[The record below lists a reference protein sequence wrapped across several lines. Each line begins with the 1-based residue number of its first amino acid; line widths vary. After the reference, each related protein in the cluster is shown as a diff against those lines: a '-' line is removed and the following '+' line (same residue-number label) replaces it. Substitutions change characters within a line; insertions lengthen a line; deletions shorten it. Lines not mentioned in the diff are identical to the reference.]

1 MVLVDA
7 PDRSASS
14 PIRYALLTF
23 QCAGSL
29 TVPAM
34 EIDLLYIPECP
45 NRRLA
50 RSHVDR
56 ALAQTG
62 LAALVR
68 EQEVHTSDEAAR
80 LGMRGSP
87 TILVDGKDPFGA
99 VSDSTSLSCRLY
111 HGEAGFMGV
120 PTVDQLMG
128 VLAG

>member
-1 MVLVDA
+1 M
-7 PDRSASS
+7 SF
-14 PIRYALLTF
+14 LTF

-29 TVPAM
+29 TLPVM

-50 RSHVDR
+50 RAHVDR

-68 EQEVHTSDEAAR
+68 EQEVHTSEEANR

-87 TILVDGKDPFGA
+87 TILVDGQDPFA
-99 VSDSTSLSCRLY
+99 ATKSTSLSCRLY
-111 HGEAGFMGV
+111 HGEAGLMGV
-120 PTVDQLMG
+120 PTVEQLIA
-128 VLAG
+128 VLTG